1 MDDKIKIIGKK
12 SEKIG
17 NTIVNG
23 EGAGVQLINKPTTVA
38 VRDYVSGKGY
48 SGIVDWDGENPTVAG
63 VKLKPSEIKNGTAY
77 VNKNDVDSVISD
89 MENSAGIKDPEKS
102 RNEKY
107 GAMEDD
113 ALKAISNRKP
123 FSYEVEDD
131 VVYQSYKKQYE
142 REAEYALRRI
152 LNDNN
157 TSVTGA
163 TGAVLSEAMSA
174 HNAELDK
181 ITDMIPELYEAAY
194 KRYTDD
200 GEMLNS
206 NLKTINSIADN
217 YYDRIYQSNKD
228 KAESINSAGEKERDE
243 KQRQIDI
250 ERNAQKDFYENAL
263 NDIELMY
270 RGDEIRSD
278 IIKSN
283 TAAEKTAMDN
293 AITRGFFIE
302 SDESVMPWLK
312 NFRTANGK
320 YSISPSLANIVYEYE
335 SAHARERGKIN
346 AKLGL

>member
-1 MDDKIKIIGKK
+1 MEDKIKTIGKK

-17 NTIVNG
+17 NTIVTG
-23 EGAGVQLINKPTTVA
+23 EGAGVEVTNKPEIVA
-38 VRDYVSGKGY
+38 VRDYVLGKGY
-48 SGIVDWDGENPTVAG
+48 SGLVDWDGKNPSVAG
-63 VKLKPSEIKNGTAY
+63 VKLKPYEIKNGIAY
-77 VNKNDVDSVISD
+77 VNKNDVDSAISN
-89 MENSAGIKDPEKS
+89 MENNAGIKDPEKS

-107 GAMEDD
+107 GAMEDN
-113 ALKAISNRKP
+113 ALKAVSDRKP

-174 HNAELDK
+174 YDAEMDK
-181 ITDMIPELYEAAY
+181 ITDMIPELYETAY
-194 KRYTDD
+194 KRYTDEGD
-200 GEMLNS
+200 MLNS
-206 NLKTINSIADN
+206 NLKTINSIADD

-228 KAESINSAGEKERDE
+228 KRESIVSAGEKERGE
-243 KQRQIDI
+243 KQRQIDN
-250 ERNAQKDFYENAL
+250 ERNAEKDFYEKAL

-270 RGDEIRSD
+270 RGDEIHSD

-293 AITRGFFIE
+293 ALTRGFFIE
-302 SDESVMPWLK
+302 SDEAVMPWLK
-312 NFRTANGK
+312 NFRTGNGK
-320 YSISPSLANIVYEYE
+320 YSISPSLANIAYEYE
-335 SAHARERGKIN
+335 TAHARERGKIN